1 MRSYQIITLLAIRS
15 VSHQAVAF
23 SPMTRGTSALLAS
36 SLSSS
41 SSNHR
46 HAPTTKKYSSSTAIS
61 ASTMKD
67 LAEGVL
73 KNPQYPP
80 EWPFSP
86 NDFERQ
92 DESDDSIFYDQ
103 PRLVYHIDDSCVD
116 ALTKYY
122 SKTLKDGDDVLVRI
136 ECAVCLLTVNSRVF
150 GAHSLCAYLMHNHF
164 SFANLTLYY

>member
-23 SPMTRGTSALLAS
+23 SPVTRGISTLL
-36 SLSSS
+36 S

>member
-23 SPMTRGTSALLAS
+23 SPVTRGTSTLL
-36 SLSSS
+36 S

-46 HAPTTKKYSSSTAIS
+46 HAPTTKKYSSSSSSALS

-86 NDFERQ
+86 SDFERQ

-136 ECAVCLLTVNSRVF
+136 ECAVCLSAYISHMLIPLININS
-150 GAHSLCAYLMHNHF
+150 HNHF

>member
-1 MRSYQIITLLAIRS
+1 MRSYQMLTLLAIRS

-46 HAPTTKKYSSSTAIS
+46 HAPTTKKYSSSTALS
-61 ASTMKD
+61 ASKMKD
-67 LAEGVL
+67 LAEVVL
-73 KNPQYPP
+73 KSPQYPP

-86 NDFERQ
+86 SDFERQ

-103 PRLVYHIDDSCVD
+103 PRLVYHIDDPCVD

-136 ECAVCLLTVNSRVF
+136 ECAVCIYITY
-150 GAHSLCAYLMHNHF
+150 AHTPDQY
-164 SFANLTLYY
+164 NLS